1 MPIGHLCLTSG
12 DAVCTHPGS
21 ADGARLV
28 DGPRRASNPAS
39 PIDEYIHFGLKYGYG
54 AFPPVRDRIPAV
66 PEDS

>member
-1 MPIGHLCLTSG
+1 M
-12 DAVCTHPGS
+12 
-21 ADGARLV
+21 V